1 VHSGRTL
8 NHPLTLRMATLT
20 ELHSP
25 SVDGPDDITHA
36 IRQAQ
41 KGDEESFRALYRA
54 VQPRLLRYL
63 QALVG
68 EDAEDVASD
77 AWLQIARDLGSFH
90 GDDAGFRGWAA
101 TIARNRAMDHLRR
114 QRRRPVPAMSI
125 EELVDRAGPEDT
137 AAAAME
143 AMSTDAAIKLIA
155 TLPRDQAEAVLLRVV
170 VGLDARSAAEV
181 LGKRAGA
188 VRTASY
194 RGLHR
199 LAQQLRGD
207 GPHPADQRDRPSSK
221 RRGATE

>member
-1 VHSGRTL
+1 MHSCSIL
-8 NHPLTLRMATLT
+8 NHPHTLRMATLT

-41 KGDEESFRALYRA
+41 KGDEECFRTLYRA

-125 EELVDRAGPEDT
+125 EDLADRAGPEDT
-137 AAAAME
+137 AGAAME
-143 AMSTDAAIKLIA
+143 AMSTQAAIKLIS

-170 VGLDARSAAEV
+170 VGLDAKSAAEV
-181 LGKRAGA
+181 LSKRPGA
-188 VRTASY
+188 VRTAAY
-194 RGLHR
+194 RGLRR
-199 LAQQLRGD
+199 LAQYLQED
-207 GPHPADQRDRPSSK
+207 GPGHAQGRDHPPIGPS
-221 RRGATE
+221 GAAQ